1 MATGS
6 SIHARYVNWVNART
20 DTERTLFFSNAV
32 FAIAMML
39 LAVQIVVPKVAPGQ
53 EVLRQQIPSTSP
65 TRWRLRSQTSTGWII
80 IGCSVSCS
88 AVTGLFSV
96 STCFR

>member
-65 TRWRLRSQTSTGWII
+65 TRCRLRS
-80 IGCSVSCS
+80 
-88 AVTGLFSV
+88 
-96 STCFR
+96 